1 LNGYAR
7 FVLAGLM
14 ARRTSKGAKS
24 MLRTTTG
31 LLATLLLSCAAEA
44 APLTVQVEGARPGQ
58 GAVLVGI
65 CSGSLDF
72 GSCQYSQTVQPAA
85 EEFRVVFPE
94 VAEGTY
100 AVAVFQDLNGN
111 NSLDR
116 DTKGLPQEPYGF
128 SNGTGRTAP
137 PSFEAARI
145 NVTGPTTARVRIAK
159 SPLAR

>member
-1 LNGYAR
+1 
-7 FVLAGLM
+7 
-14 ARRTSKGAKS
+14 
-24 MLRTTTG
+24 MLRTNTG
-31 LLATLLLSCAAEA
+31 MLAALLIASGAEA

-72 GSCQYSQTVQPAA
+72 SACRYSQTVQPAA

-94 VAEGTY
+94 VAEGSY
-100 AVAVFQDLNGN
+100 AIAVFQDTNGN
-111 NSLDR
+111 TNLDR
-116 DTKGLPQEPYGF
+116 DSRGLPLEPYGF

-145 NVTGPTTARVRIAK
+145 TVSGSTLTKVRIAR

>member
-1 LNGYAR
+1 
-7 FVLAGLM
+7 
-14 ARRTSKGAKS
+14 

-31 LLATLLLSCAAEA
+31 LLAGLLIASGAEA

-72 GSCQYSQTVQPAA
+72 GSCRYSQTVQPPA

-94 VAEGTY
+94 VAEGSY
-100 AVAVFQDLNGN
+100 AIAVFQDLNGN
-111 NSLDR
+111 NNLDR
-116 DTKGLPQEPYGF
+116 DSRGLPQEPYGF

-145 NVTGPTTARVRIAK
+145 NVAGPTTARVRIAK